1 MKLLLVK
8 TPGGFSCAD
17 QSTADLHAKL
27 KVGQTIHGDF
37 KRLRN
42 ARFHRKFF
50 SLLQLGFEYFEPER
64 LNTKWGTPEK
74 EFENFRENV
83 TILAGYGYP
92 VFNLD
97 NTFRVKAKSISFA
110 NMEQDEF
117 EKLYQAVLTVLMQ
130 KIPVLAQMGSDEI
143 DRVTDLLMG
152 YA

>member
-1 MKLLLVK
+1 LKLLLVK

-17 QSTADLHAKL
+17 QQTADLHAKL
-27 KVGQTIHGDF
+27 KTGQTIHGDF

-50 SLLQLGFEYFEPER
+50 SLLQLGFEYFEPEQ
-64 LNTKWGTPEK
+64 LNTKWGEPEK

-83 TILAGYGYP
+83 TIIAGYGYP

-117 EKLYQAVLTVLMQ
+117 EKLYQDVLTVLMQ

-143 DRVTDLLMG
+143 DRVTDLLIG